1 MYLVS
6 GSNALHDILD
16 IIIGGGGAHDMSSID
31 CIVHVPTEGFS
42 LLRAAVW
49 SEKGKKS
56 DSTT

>member
-6 GSNALHDILD
+6 GSYALHDILD

-31 CIVHVPTEGFS
+31 CIVGVPAEGFS

-49 SEKGKKS
+49 REKGKKS